1 MRRTTALLVLGA
13 LGVASAARRS
23 VDAQAGTAAQGSY
36 LSLPQHAPDADAR
49 AGRMSYKSP
58 YWEFVPYSQTGA
70 GPTASALTMA
80 APGGILGSA
89 HLNAETATVLG
100 QISVS
105 ATEGTRRLADPIAAK
120 CNQVRGGNAKTQSYY
135 ME

>member
-1 MRRTTALLVLGA
+1 MRCCTTALFLLGA
-13 LGVASAARRS
+13 LGVASAVSRS
-23 VDAQAGTAAQGSY
+23 VDARVATTQGSSY
-36 LSLPQHAPDADAR
+36 LSLPQHAPDAEAR
-49 AGRMSYKSP
+49 ARRMSYKSP

-80 APGGILGSA
+80 APGGTLGSA

-105 ATEGTRRLADPIAAK
+105 AAEGEGALRAPLRPSATRW
-120 CNQVRGGNAKTQSYY
+120 GN
-135 ME
+135 